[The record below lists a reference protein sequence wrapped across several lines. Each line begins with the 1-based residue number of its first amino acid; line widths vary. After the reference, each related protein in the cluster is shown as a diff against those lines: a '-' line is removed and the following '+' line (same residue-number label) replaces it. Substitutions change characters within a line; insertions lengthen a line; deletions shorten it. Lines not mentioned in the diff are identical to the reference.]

1 MGRISVEIEGSALT
15 TFAAVSAADITDTTA
30 TAVKAATSGSHY
42 EITDIT
48 VSNMHATQGTRVD
61 IKSGTTLIWSGPAAA
76 NGGGF
81 DHSFST
87 PLVCGLSEAINV
99 VCATTGAAVR
109 AAVNGRVKVG

>member
-1 MGRISVEIEGSALT
+1 MGRFSIDFEGSGIT
-15 TFAAVSAADITDTTA
+15 QFAAVSAADITDTTP
-30 TAVKAATSGSHY
+30 TELKAATSGSHY

-76 NGGGF
+76 NGGGY

-87 PLVCGLSEAINV
+87 PLVCAISEAINV
-99 VCATTGAAVR
+99 VCATAGAAVR